1 MKILLADDEPVTR
14 LLYSRNLKACGYDV
28 VTAEN
33 GEEAWKHL
41 QTEPFQILI
50 SDWEMPVLNGL
61 ELCQRVKA
69 ATDLPYIYILLLT
82 ARDDEASLIQG
93 LDIGADDYLAKTCDI
108 EVLKARVR
116 SAGRISQL
124 TAELEA
130 KNQHLN
136 EINERLDKA
145 YSYIKRDLKLAAK
158 AQIGLLPP
166 QNAVINGVRF
176 NWLFL
181 PSTYVGGDTLN
192 YFRINDSQIVFYQ
205 LDVAGHGV
213 ASALHSFSLA
223 RILSPDQTKTMPP
236 KYLPAHDS
244 TSSALGHPTY
254 DRRQD
259 QDSLF
264 ASPAS
269 SATIVAKLNQ
279 RFQSGA
285 DMSDYFTT
293 AFGLLDTRSRT
304 IDLCL
309 AGHPKPI
316 FIPLDGEPIAVGK
329 HGLPVGILPDSDY
342 ESTMFKFSKGDRLF
356 LHSDGIAEC
365 MNKDGEEFGVERLTD
380 LLFSTKSEDL
390 DNVGKIL
397 ITQLETWLGNKH
409 FEDDISMLALEI
421 ANDEA

>member
-41 QTEPFQILI
+41 QSEPFQILI

-93 LDIGADDYLAKTCDI
+93 LDIGADDYLAKTCDM

-116 SAGRISQL
+116 SAGRIIQL

-213 ASALHSFSLA
+213 ASALHSFSLT

-236 KYLPAHDS
+236 KYLSAHDS
-244 TSSALGHPTY
+244 TTPALSHPAY

-259 QDSLF
+259 HDSLF

-269 SATIVAKLNQ
+269 SANIVAKLNQ

-316 FIPLDGEPIAVGK
+316 FIPLDGKPIAVGK

-365 MNKDGEEFGVERLTD
+365 MNKDGEEFGIDRLKD
-380 LLFSTKSEDL
+380 LLFSIKSEDL

>member
-14 LLYSRNLKACGYDV
+14 MIYSRNLKACGYDV
-28 VTAEN
+28 VTAED
-33 GEEAWKHL
+33 GEVAWKLL
-41 QTEPFQILI
+41 QTEPFQLLI

-61 ELCQRVKA
+61 ELCQRVKS
-69 ATDLPYIYILLLT
+69 ATGLPYIYVLLLT
-82 ARDDEASLIQG
+82 ARDDESSLIQG

-116 SAGRISQL
+116 SAGRIIHL

-145 YSYIKRDLKLAAK
+145 YSHIKRDLELAAK

-192 YFRINDSQIVFYQ
+192 YFRINDFQIVFYQ

-213 ASALHSFSLA
+213 ASALHSFSLT
-223 RILSPDQTKTMPP
+223 RILSPDLTLEVPHKHSTYPDSP
-236 KYLPAHDS
+236 GSESVYHAH
-244 TSSALGHPTY
+244 
-254 DRRQD
+254 DRRQE

-264 ASPAS
+264 ATPTS
-269 SATIVAKLNQ
+269 SANIVTKLNK
-279 RFQSGA
+279 RFQRGA
-285 DMSDYFTT
+285 DMSDYFTM
-293 AFGLLDTRSRT
+293 AFGLLDTREKT
-304 IDLCL
+304 IDICL
-309 AGHPKPI
+309 AGHQKPI
-316 FIPLDGEPIAVGK
+316 YIPFNGEPKLIGANGF
-329 HGLPVGILPDSDY
+329 PVGILPDSDY
-342 ESTMFKFSKGDRLF
+342 ESSVFKFSKGDRLF

-365 MNKDGEEFGVERLTD
+365 MNNSGEEFGVERLKK
-380 LLFSTKSEDL
+380 LLFSTRHENF
-390 DNVGKIL
+390 DNVGNIL
-397 ITQLETWLGNKH
+397 IAQLESWLGNKH

-421 ANDEA
+421 ANDEF